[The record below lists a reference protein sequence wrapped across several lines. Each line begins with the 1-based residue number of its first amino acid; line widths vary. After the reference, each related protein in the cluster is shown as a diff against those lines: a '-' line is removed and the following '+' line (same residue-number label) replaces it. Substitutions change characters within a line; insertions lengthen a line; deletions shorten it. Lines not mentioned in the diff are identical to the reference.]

1 MGAQI
6 IYTPSLS
13 PEFNVAEYVFNKMK
27 TVLKREEFGLLL
39 RENVHVAIYEA
50 LELVTTED
58 MFGFYKF
65 IL

>member
-13 PEFNVAEYVFNKMK
+13 PEFNVAEFIFNKMK
-27 TVLKREEFGLLL
+27 TVLKTEAFEGLL

-50 LELVTTED
+50 LELVATKD
-58 MFGFYKF
+58 MFGFYKS

>member
-1 MGAQI
+1 
-6 IYTPSLS
+6 
-13 PEFNVAEYVFNKMK
+13 MK
-27 TVLKREEFGLLL
+27 TVLKREEFGRLL

>member
-27 TVLKREEFGLLL
+27 PLLKREEFERLL

-50 LELVTTED
+50 LDLVTT
-58 MFGFYKF
+58 
-65 IL
+65 